1 MDKIRIQILDNV
13 KPKAREEVEELL
25 DELEKETIKN
35 YVKETF
41 KGGPKKHFVTN
52 ELKEIFIKFINKEI
66 NTKEALEISSLKKS
80 TFFRYLKEF
89 KENEEYKTPHLLAIS
104 Q

>member
-13 KPKAREEVEELL
+13 KPKAREEVEGLL

-41 KGGPKKHFVTN
+41 KGGPRKYFVTN
-52 ELKEIFIKFINKEI
+52 GLKEIFIKFINKEI

-89 KENEEYKTPHLLAIS
+89 KENEE
-104 Q
+104 